1 MSIRL
6 GVTMVAATFLLGSAS
21 SLRAG
26 GSASTVPR
34 ATIASPGELASTR
47 YADLF
52 RQAPIGHRQPRPVDI
67 PEATLAT
74 RGDDELRRLATEIDR
89 KLIICRGC

>member
-1 MSIRL
+1 MSSRL

-26 GSASTVPR
+26 GSASADPRTTV
-34 ATIASPGELASTR
+34 ASPGEVAPAR

-52 RQAPIGHRQPRPVDI
+52 RQAPIGHRQPRPADV
-67 PEATLAT
+67 PEATPST
-74 RGDDELRRLATEIDR
+74 RGDDELRRLDIEIDR